1 VRIVSIDPIIVGNPW
16 KDWVFTRVQT
26 DEGLTGFGEGSL
38 NGFAKTVAAAI
49 GDLSELVIGK
59 DPTQIEALTRS
70 MHRDYYSDGGQIHG
84 AAAAS
89 IEIAL
94 WDILGKSLGVPCWQ
108 LFGGQVRERIRAY
121 ANGWYRTERTPDDFA
136 AAARGAVGRGY
147 TALKVDPFGKAWRR
161 MEPLDLGLSMDI
173 VAAIRE
179 AVGPNV
185 ELMIEGHGRFSVD
198 QAVQIAE
205 RLAPHD
211 PAWFE
216 EPIRHHRARAMSDVV
231 RRSPVPIAT
240 GESFHTLGEFAEL
253 GSAGGVAFWQPEAG
267 HLGGLGPLKQVAAL
281 AEAFDASVAPHQ
293 AGGPIATLVCLSL
306 AACTSNVYIH
316 EHFDAFNE
324 PWGQELVSWSPV
336 LDSEGCLAIPRN
348 SGIGADLNVDQASKH
363 PMKRGHYLSLF
374 EDGWERRGVTAGNL
388 QAAPS
393 PRS

>member
-1 VRIVSIDPIIVGNPW
+1 
-16 KDWVFTRVQT
+16 
-26 DEGLTGFGEGSL
+26 
-38 NGFAKTVAAAI
+38 
-49 GDLSELVIGK
+49 
-59 DPTQIEALTRS
+59 
-70 MHRDYYSDGGQIHG
+70 
-84 AAAAS
+84 
-89 IEIAL
+89 
-94 WDILGKSLGVPCWQ
+94 
-108 LFGGQVRERIRAY
+108 
-121 ANGWYRTERTPDDFA
+121 
-136 AAARGAVGRGY
+136 
-147 TALKVDPFGKAWRR
+147 
-161 MEPLDLGLSMDI
+161 
-173 VAAIRE
+173 
-179 AVGPNV
+179 
-185 ELMIEGHGRFSVD
+185 
-198 QAVQIAE
+198 
-205 RLAPHD
+205 
-211 PAWFE
+211 
-216 EPIRHHRARAMSDVV
+216 MSDVV

-267 HLGGLGPLKQVAAL
+267 HLGGLGPHKQVAAL